1 MINLEYL
8 SGEPDP
14 EYDRI
19 AEPYQKEI
27 DFAFFAANF
36 GYSRADYDALTLREK
51 AFLYKA
57 WENRVVADTTQIYNA
72 AFTAVYNALRK
83 KGKPALKLWKRG
95 RTHKADVEE
104 MQENQKI
111 AAEIAAED
119 KSWVDLIYRKNGMKR
134 PERRRHA

>member
-57 WENRVVADTTQIYNA
+57 WENRVVADATQIYNA

-95 RTHKADVEE
+95 HTHKADVEE
-104 MQENQKI
+104 MQGNQKI